1 MCCENVSINLTAVQN
16 NLESNIE
23 SVQNNLSVG
32 IATNTAGIAT
42 NAGELDSRI
51 FKSSENSISV
61 ETEHLP
67 TGINNIGIGTDSL
80 KSNTKGN
87 ENISIGHES
96 LYNNISGENNMSIG
110 HESLYNNISGENNIS
125 IGNESLYNNISG
137 ESNISI
143 GNGSQWNNVSGENN
157 ISLGI
162 ASLYNNS
169 SGYDNISIGAGCMEN
184 NISGH
189 DNISIGTQSLN
200 TNISGRFNIGMGTE
214 SLENNDGNYNIAV
227 GAKSGMA
234 SITNNMN
241 GSIFIGYNSLPDNTA
256 SNAQIVIGTNI
267 QGQGQNTVS
276 IGSNNN
282 IIWADFSSSGSWNH
296 ISDVNLKENIIEST
310 MGLSFINDLTPVTY
324 NWRKKENLEGIYKEK
339 YKDSKDN
346 ERIIN
351 DKTHHGFVAQ
361 QIKEVIENNEDVPD
375 GFNLWTKTDDGIE
388 GMSEGALI
396 PILVKAIQELNQ
408 KIKILED
415 KIN

>member
-1 MCCENVSINLTAVQN
+1 MEQDVIKFRTNIIYIYMCCENVSINLTAVQNNLESNIESVQN

-42 NAGELDSRI
+42 NAGELDSRS
-51 FKSSENSISV
+51 FKASENSISV

-324 NWRKKENLEGIYKEK
+324 NWRKKENL
-339 YKDSKDN
+339 
-346 ERIIN
+346 
-351 DKTHHGFVAQ
+351 
-361 QIKEVIENNEDVPD
+361 
-375 GFNLWTKTDDGIE
+375 
-388 GMSEGALI
+388 
-396 PILVKAIQELNQ
+396 
-408 KIKILED
+408 
-415 KIN
+415 